1 MSKWSFLAA
10 LAAAT
15 CALACASL
23 APSRARANATYE
35 WQRTQRLLAAE
46 GLEPAGL
53 PEGKRIAF
61 IRVVRDEV
69 FVADEVWPSW
79 FNWFHRVTR
88 DDVVRRELLFREGE
102 AFQELRS
109 EESMRNLRNMAIFA
123 LVRIVPVKVEGD
135 PDAVG
140 VVVHTRDLWSLRLE
154 SSFNITTQVD
164 ELGLNLSERN
174 FLGRNKV
181 LTGAFKM
188 IPKSFSLSGLYAA
201 RRVWG
206 SNVRLSESAG
216 IVFNRDHMRPE
227 GSLWLLKLDTPYYN
241 LAQRFAWV
249 ANFSYDNIVARR
261 LQKSALRTYPET
273 PAPDSP
279 FANRV
284 WRQHVLLASLAGSA
298 RFGERTKHAFALGWD
313 GRSVVVKPNAE
324 TALPLELA
332 EAFRRDVLPR
342 QRREIGPTFA
352 YEFFTPWYHTFENLG
367 TFGQSENVRVGPQA
381 TLTLRAP
388 LEVFGSNSNSLFV
401 TGMIGTVQE
410 LHGWLMEARL
420 SGRTRF
426 ERETQNDQRVDAL
439 LRGATPVLLRTFRVV
454 ARVALEARRRDT
466 ARTYVTL
473 GASNG
478 LRGYT
483 SQKIFGYGESR
494 FLANLELRTLP
505 LEWQAVHVGGVLF
518 YDVGSV
524 FADRDDFKAFHAV
537 GVGLRVLFPQ
547 FNRRPFSFDAGTSY
561 DPSFRFVPTITSEQV
576 VPLTAAEDPE

>member
-1 MSKWSFLAA
+1 MSKWWFPAA
-10 LAAAT
+10 LQVAAVT
-15 CALACASL
+15 CALL
-23 APSRARANATYE
+23 APAPARANAATYE

-46 GLEPAGL
+46 GLSPAEL
-53 PEGKRIAF
+53 PEGKRIAW

-79 FNWFHRVTR
+79 FNWFHMTTR
-88 DDVVRRELLFREGE
+88 DEVVRRELLLEEGE
-102 AFQELRS
+102 PFQEQRS

-123 LVRIVPVKVEGD
+123 LVRIVPVAIEGD

-140 VVVHTRDLWSLRLE
+140 VLVHTRDLWSLRLE
-154 SSFNITTQVD
+154 SSFNITTQID

-188 IPKSFSLSGLYAA
+188 IPKSFSLSQLYAA

-216 IVFNRDHMRPE
+216 IVFNRDRMQPE
-227 GSLWLLKLDTPYYN
+227 GSLWLLKLDTPYFN
-241 LAQRFAWV
+241 LAQRYAW
-249 ANFSYDNIVARR
+249 AFNFSYDNIVARR
-261 LQKSALRTYPET
+261 MQKNVVRTYVD
-273 PAPDSP
+273 PADPDGP
-279 FANRV
+279 AANRV
-284 WRQHVLLASLAGSA
+284 WRQHVLLASIAGSA
-298 RFGERTKHAFALGWD
+298 RYGERTKHAFSLGWD
-313 GRSVVVKPNAE
+313 GRSVVVKPNQE
-324 TALPLELA
+324 TALPPSLA

-342 QRREIGPTFA
+342 ERREIGPTFA

-367 TFGQSENVRVGPQA
+367 TFGQSENVRVGPMA
-381 TLTLRAP
+381 TLSLRAP
-388 LEVFGSNSNSLFV
+388 LEAFGSNSNSLFV
-401 TGMIGTVQE
+401 TGMVGTVHE
-410 LHGWLMEARL
+410 LAGWLMEARL

-426 ERETQNDQRVDAL
+426 EGAAQVDQRLDAL
-439 LRGATPVLLRTFRVV
+439 LRGATPVLLRSFRVV

-483 SQKIFGYGESR
+483 SQQIFGYGESR

-524 FADRDDFKAFHAV
+524 FADRADFKAYHAV

-561 DPSFRFVPTITSEQV
+561 DPSFRFVPTIASEQI